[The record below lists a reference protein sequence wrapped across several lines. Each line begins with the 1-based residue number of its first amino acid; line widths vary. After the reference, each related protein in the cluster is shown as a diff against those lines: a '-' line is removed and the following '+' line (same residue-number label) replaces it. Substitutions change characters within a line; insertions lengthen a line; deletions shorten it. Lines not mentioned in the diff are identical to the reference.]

1 MTATEFNYMLTTK
14 QEDLKKFAMT
24 LTGNVPDADD
34 LVQETCLKALS
45 KKDYFLNSP
54 KNLVGWLFTIMK
66 NLFINQY
73 RRAAYTRKV
82 NYDKNPSM
90 STNFTKTSE
99 SSPESDY
106 TMKEI
111 QEKLNNL
118 DDKHQKP
125 LKMFLSG
132 YKYQE
137 IAEDLNINMGT
148 VKSRIFFSRQLL
160 KNQWEAEEV

>member
-1 MTATEFNYMLTTK
+1 MTATEFNYMLINK
-14 QEDLKKFAMT
+14 QDDLKKFAMS
-24 LTGNVPDADD
+24 LTSNVVEAED

-45 KKDYFLNSP
+45 KKDYFLRQP

-66 NLFINQY
+66 NIFINQY
-73 RRAAYTRKV
+73 RRAVNHKKV
-82 NYDKNPSM
+82 NYDKNSSM
-90 STNFTKTSE
+90 SANFTKTTQLN
-99 SSPESDY
+99 PESDY

-118 DDKHQKP
+118 DEKHKTP

-137 IAEDLNINMGT
+137 IAEKLNLNMGT

-160 KNQWEAEEV
+160 KNQWA